1 MGMLA
6 FLNNNEKDKNMFE
19 EDIDQILEQR
29 TRINTNL
36 EVFSNIT
43 YSKTSFASNAHS
55 NNQIDIND
63 PNFWNKVLPQES
75 VTLGI
80 LQQLEENLEQIQ
92 CNFEEQLRFVEK
104 LQEHIIVFIRSKVIE
119 HKLNMDDQVN
129 LLKCTQVI
137 SQSENFHPM
146 FVRAANFWLE

>member
-1 MGMLA
+1 MFERVSVKLGQAQAIYGDGEFKSSGDGPKSGQNKEQTALKKKQVEELLKMGMLA

-36 EVFSNIT
+36 EVFSAIT

-55 NNQIDIND
+55 SNQIDIND

-80 LQQLEENLEQIQ
+80 LQ
-92 CNFEEQLRFVEK
+92 
-104 LQEHIIVFIRSKVIE
+104 
-119 HKLNMDDQVN
+119 
-129 LLKCTQVI
+129 
-137 SQSENFHPM
+137 
-146 FVRAANFWLE
+146 